1 MDWSDDN
8 DLTEESESVHVCRD
22 DDEDDARGRAGKL
35 LLACSRDNELS
46 ESL

>member
-8 DLTEESESVHVCRD
+8 DLTEGESVSVVTTTLR
-22 DDEDDARGRAGKL
+22 AREVEL